1 MKRIVLMV
9 LAAIMLVSCGS
20 AKKAAQKPVKTY
32 VQPGSELLGAPNV
45 LRAWAMGISDSEM
58 TAKKKAMA
66 SATSEL
72 GAMLN
77 SAVTTTVDDYCVALS
92 EGEVAS
98 SKEYLSQKT
107 NIVSN
112 QLLVGVRPIFEQ
124 WEPADANGMY
134 RCYVVLEISGE
145 EYVKKLLESIND
157 TPGAKKV
164 KVDQKLLNDLFLKT
178 INSAK

>member
-1 MKRIVLMV
+1 MRRIVLMM
-9 LAAIMLVSCGS
+9 LASIMLVSCGA

-66 SATSEL
+66 SASSEL
-72 GAMLN
+72 AGMLN
-77 SAVTTTVDDYCVALS
+77 KAVNTTIDDYCVALS
-92 EGEVAS
+92 EGEVAA

-124 WEPADANGMY
+124 WEPADASGMY
-134 RCYVVLEISGE
+134 RCYVVLEVSGE
-145 EYVKKLLESIND
+145 EYIKKVIESINS

-164 KVDQKLLNDLFLKT
+164 NVDQKLLNELFLKT
-178 INSAK
+178 INTAK